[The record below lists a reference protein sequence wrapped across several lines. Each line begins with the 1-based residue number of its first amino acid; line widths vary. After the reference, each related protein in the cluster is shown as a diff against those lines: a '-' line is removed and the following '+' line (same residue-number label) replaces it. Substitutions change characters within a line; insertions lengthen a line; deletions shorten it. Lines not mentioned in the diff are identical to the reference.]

1 MLKLIAGPRDL
12 SVVRSQ
18 SEEPTMKSKN
28 PSKHR
33 VAKRASRRVH
43 RATAS
48 ERAVV
53 LDFVLFRIEAFIQKQ
68 GGGVSVRR
76 DRGGYT
82 LIRDDTGTPVARL
95 RPQDRKGGFEIL
107 YSSPDTGRWRSVG
120 RFGGSPLP
128 LDEALDF
135 IASDPMDCFWT

>member
-1 MLKLIAGPRDL
+1 LT
-12 SVVRSQ
+12 VVRGRSK
-18 SEEPTMKSKN
+18 EPSMKSKN
-28 PSKHR
+28 PSK
-33 VAKRASRRVH
+33 RRIGKGAAGPGR

-48 ERAVV
+48 ERAVI
-53 LDFVLFRIEAFIQKQ
+53 LDFVQFRIEAFIERQ
-68 GGGVSVRR
+68 GGGVSVRK

-95 RPQDRKGGFEIL
+95 RPTDRKGGFEVF
-107 YSSPDTGRWRSVG
+107 YCSPDTGRWRSVG

-135 IASDPMDCFWT
+135 IASDPMDCFWI